1 MTIIC
6 QLHHLE
12 SRCRQRGYPLAEAM
26 ACIIGRA
33 GDTITVDT
41 EHPAYP
47 RDKNPSPAIQAVIS
61 PTPPDPGTWPRL
73 ARWVST
79 LARPEDQGV
88 GDTVARLIS
97 PLGAGEIAARWPRLA
112 GLAGR
117 AIVRLLGADM
127 DAAWARLGGGG
138 CQCASRQAGL
148 NLRYPY
154 PPAG

>member
-1 MTIIC
+1 MNCTHWTAYSHGGRC
-6 QLHHLE
+6 GLLE
-12 SRCRQRGYPLAEAM
+12 TTVSRGVCRHCLKRQPVANY
-26 ACIIGRA
+26 
-33 GDTITVDT
+33 T
-41 EHPAYP
+41 E
-47 RDKNPSPAIQAVIS
+47 PSPAEQAVIT

-97 PLGAGEIAARWPRLA
+97 PLGSGEIAARWPRLA

-117 AIVRLLGADM
+117 VIVRLLGDDM
-127 DAAWARLGGGG
+127 DTAWVRLGGGG

-154 PPAG
+154 PRVG

>member
-1 MTIIC
+1 MGGIVNCTHWTAYSHGGSCGRTGNTVSLGVC
-6 QLHHLE
+6 QHCSKREL
-12 SRCRQRGYPLAEAM
+12 M
-26 ACIIGRA
+26 ADYI
-33 GDTITVDT
+33 
-41 EHPAYP
+41 E
-47 RDKNPSPAIQAVIS
+47 PSSAIQAVIT

-97 PLGAGEIAARWPRLA
+97 PLGAQEIAARWPRLA

-117 AIVRLLGADM
+117 AIVRLPGADLNT
-127 DAAWARLGGGG
+127 AWARLGGGG

-148 NLRYPY
+148 NLRFPY
-154 PPAG
+154 PRAG